1 MFFAT
6 DFNKVI
12 MQKPDPDLEER
23 ILEEIFESRK
33 ARPKS
38 LTWKSFEKQ
47 GYGLEFFEWA
57 RDWIYRP
64 EYRKYLEPVDGAIE
78 ALRQICVANDITIVT
93 TRTGV
98 SCDLAQQ
105 WLFECSG
112 LRLPFVGVGTDSRG
126 VKMSKAPTL
135 LSIKAD
141 VYLDNSREKLVQ
153 ILRERKEFVKFPKLL
168 HFRPPVIIGDNW
180 SPPHTVPVQSWQH
193 VLHVVNAIVA
203 EQAERT

>member
-1 MFFAT
+1 MHFAT
-6 DFNKVI
+6 DFNQAIFKR
-12 MQKPDPDLEER
+12 PSPDLEGE
-23 ILEEIFESRK
+23 ILKRIFESQK
-33 ARPKS
+33 KRPES

-47 GYGLEFFEWA
+47 GYGLELFVWA

-64 EYRKYLEPVDGAIE
+64 EYRKYLEPVEGSIE
-78 ALRQICVANDITIVT
+78 ALRQLCVANDITIVT
-93 TRTGV
+93 TRTGA

-105 WLFECSG
+105 WLFERSG
-112 LRLPFVGVGTDSRG
+112 LRLPFVGVGTDGRG

-141 VYLDNSREKLVQ
+141 VYLDNSRKKLMQ

-168 HFRPPVIIGDNW
+168 HLRPPVIIGDNW

-203 EQAERT
+203 E